1 MRRRGLALALA
12 VAAAALPGCIA
23 VIGDKESSAGT
34 PNDRALTDLEKRMDR
49 VDERLPKTA
58 Q

>member
-1 MRRRGLALALA
+1 MRRRTLALTIA

-23 VIGDKESSAGT
+23 VVGDKESSKGT
-34 PNDRALTDLEKRMDR
+34 PNDEALTKLEKRMDR
-49 VDERLPKTA
+49 VDEKLPK

>member
-1 MRRRGLALALA
+1 VRRRGLALALA